1 MQSIKIVVE
10 KHADCYVAYPIGIDS
25 VIVGEGDSY
34 AEAVADVQSAIKFHI
49 ESFGGLTVDQS
60 PVLEAYLAEAVF

>member
-10 KHADCYVAYPIGIDS
+10 KHADCYVAYPIGIDG

-34 AEAVADVQSAIKFHI
+34 TEAVADVQSAIKFHI
-49 ESFGGLTVDQS
+49 ESFGGLTVDNS
-60 PVLEAYLAEAVF
+60 PVLEAYLAEAVV